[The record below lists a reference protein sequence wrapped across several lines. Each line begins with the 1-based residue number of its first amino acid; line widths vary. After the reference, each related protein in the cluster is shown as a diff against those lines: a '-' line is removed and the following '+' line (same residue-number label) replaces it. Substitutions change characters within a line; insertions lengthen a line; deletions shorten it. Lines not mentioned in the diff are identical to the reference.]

1 MANQNTAFGLRPIG
15 LNGSSANSTGVTQY
29 EIASDNTNAIFQN
42 SAVIPLAA
50 GVIDI
55 VGAANG
61 GTVPALGVLIG
72 VEYVDSSSKKT
83 VFKNFWPGAN
93 NVSVDTN
100 FPVKAFVADD
110 PNQLF
115 LIAADGSSTDR
126 ATALSNIFANVSLAN
141 GTSGST
147 NTGRS
152 TAEMDI
158 STVATTATLFL
169 RVVGLTGDDAN
180 LDFDAAGVNYVV
192 RFNFHHNAPVAASAS
207 QTTSL
212 STGI

>member
-1 MANQNTAFGLRPIG
+1 MANQDTAFGLRPIG
-15 LNGSSANSTGVTQY
+15 LNGAGANSTGVTQY

-42 SAVIPLAA
+42 SPVIPLAA

-61 GTVPALGVLIG
+61 GTVPALGVLMG

-83 VFKNFWPGAN
+83 VFNNYWPGSN

-100 FPVKAFVADD
+100 FPIKAFVADN

-115 LIAADGSSTDR
+115 MVAADESVTNR
-126 ATALSNIFANVSLAN
+126 ATALADVFSNCSLAN

-152 TAEMDI
+152 TAELDI
-158 STVATTATLFL
+158 STAATTATLFM
-169 RVVGLTGDDAN
+169 RVVGLSTDEAN
-180 LDFDAAGVNYVV
+180 LDFDAAGVNFVV
-192 RFNFHHNAPVAASAS
+192 RFNFHFNSPASASAS
-207 QTTSL
+207 QTTAD